1 MLKFDS
7 PIVVELLQARGW
19 TPQREVAIPALIQS
33 ALDQQPGLACHP
45 AVAALQNLAGLHI
58 GQVGKGRECASSDI
72 EFDWLEAHFSGEDAD
87 DTLLSWEQ
95 RLNTRLIPLAEV
107 HHAHGQLLMA
117 GDGRCFSWSFVGMSF
132 EGENL
137 QQALEHLLRGIRS
150 RPMLEPGQSSTQLYG
165 TLYKAGD
172 PEIYRY

>member
-1 MLKFDS
+1 MLNFES
-7 PIVVELLQARGW
+7 PVVIELLQARGW
-19 TPQREVAIPALIQS
+19 TPQREVAIPELIRS

-72 EFDWLEAHFSGEDAD
+72 EFDWLEAHFTGEDAD
-87 DTLLSWEQ
+87 DALLSWEQ
-95 RLNTRLIPLAEV
+95 RLHTRLIAVAEV
-107 HHAHGQLLMA
+107 HHSHGQLLMA

-132 EGENL
+132 EGENI
-137 QQALEHLLRGIRS
+137 QQALEHLLLGIRS
-150 RPMLEPGQSSTQLYG
+150 RPMLEPGRSSTQLYG

-172 PEIYRY
+172 PEIYHC